1 MGECE
6 MKHVIGFLTAVICAG
21 HLAGME
27 ISSPTGHN
35 GKTSESIDLLIDGK
49 PETKWNA
56 PFQRGMCC
64 MVKLEQPQCFNSLE
78 LTAANDVPARD
89 PGSWVVEG
97 SSDGRTWK
105 TLGRFLNQNGLGERF
120 QKNVF
125 RFSNREAYS
134 CYRVRFLETCGDTS
148 LQIAELKFA
157 SAPLH
162 VPMQAASPTGHSG
175 NAREGIANSVD
186 GRTESK
192 WCTTFRPG
200 MVWQGELAEPAAFN
214 MLTLTAA
221 NDVPARDP
229 KSWIVEG
236 GKGDGRWIP
245 LCEVKDFPG
254 FTERHSSFSFPFSNS
269 GAYKYYRVRFLE
281 NGGDGSLQLAEIKFD
296 LIDPAGN
303 VQTVSSAG
311 KGNPLESPEM
321 AADGDFGTKWNA
333 PANSDYSVTL
343 DAPAA
348 FDTLTLV
355 SANDVPARDPKSW
368 IVEGSVDGR
377 NYVTVA
383 KGREVP
389 QFERRFMSRSFFFRN
404 DKAYSHYRVRFPESH
419 GDASV
424 QLAELQL
431 SATGGANRCPVIFS
445 PTGHSG
451 KAAES
456 IQNSIDGRK
465 ETKWNCIFKKDM
477 AWQIKYPEAQAFNT
491 LVLTS
496 ANDVPARD
504 PKSWVLEG
512 LGNDGKWILLLTVT
526 DDAGFPERL
535 AAREF
540 PFRNDR
546 KFQSYRIRFQAN
558 QGDTS
563 FQIAEIKLEK
573 R

>member
-1 MGECE
+1 MEA
-6 MKHVIGFLTAVICAG
+6 GFG
-21 HLAGME
+21 HIMTEKSIADAFE
-27 ISSPTGHN
+27 KKY
-35 GKTSESIDLLIDGK
+35 GKYTRVVRSHFFSESGKKPLIRFEKMLCNNVRMYNRMPFYGYISLSVMHLLG
-49 PETKWNA
+49 
-56 PFQRGMCC
+56 
-64 MVKLEQPQCFNSLE
+64 PQACSE
-78 LTAANDVPARD
+78 LIMNFIPHANKYATEYVD
-89 PGSWVVEG
+89 
-97 SSDGRTWK
+97 
-105 TLGRFLNQNGLGERF
+105 
-120 QKNVF
+120 
-125 RFSNREAYS
+125 
-134 CYRVRFLETCGDTS
+134 
-148 LQIAELKFA
+148 ELKADMFLSTHWA
-157 SAPLH
+157 TAYY
-162 VPMQAASPTGHSG
+162 V
-175 NAREGIANSVD
+175 ANSD
-186 GRTESK
+186 SK
-192 WCTTFRPG
+192 PIN
-200 MVWQGELAEPAAFN
+200 VSYVP
-214 MLTLTAA
+214 
-221 NDVPARDP
+221 DVE
-229 KSWIVEG
+229 I
-236 GKGDGRWIP
+236 IP
-245 LCEVKDFPG
+245 LCCYPND
-254 FTERHSSFSFPFSNS
+254 
-269 GAYKYYRVRFLE
+269 
-281 NGGDGSLQLAEIKFD
+281 
-296 LIDPAGN
+296 
-303 VQTVSSAG
+303 
-311 KGNPLESPEM
+311 
-321 AADGDFGTKWNA
+321 
-333 PANSDYSVTL
+333 
-343 DAPAA
+343 
-348 FDTLTLV
+348 LTLV

-383 KGREVP
+383 EGREVP

>member
-1 MGECE
+1 
-6 MKHVIGFLTAVICAG
+6 MKTSIRFRFRIRIFVGFFFVGIVRCLFCLGLTA
-21 HLAGME
+21 
-27 ISSPTGHN
+27 
-35 GKTSESIDLLIDGK
+35 
-49 PETKWNA
+49 
-56 PFQRGMCC
+56 PFC
-64 MVKLEQPQCFNSLE
+64 
-78 LTAANDVPARD
+78 
-89 PGSWVVEG
+89 
-97 SSDGRTWK
+97 
-105 TLGRFLNQNGLGERF
+105 
-120 QKNVF
+120 
-125 RFSNREAYS
+125 
-134 CYRVRFLETCGDTS
+134 
-148 LQIAELKFA
+148 
-157 SAPLH
+157 
-162 VPMQAASPTGHSG
+162 
-175 NAREGIANSVD
+175 
-186 GRTESK
+186 
-192 WCTTFRPG
+192 
-200 MVWQGELAEPAAFN
+200 
-214 MLTLTAA
+214 
-221 NDVPARDP
+221 
-229 KSWIVEG
+229 
-236 GKGDGRWIP
+236 
-245 LCEVKDFPG
+245 
-254 FTERHSSFSFPFSNS
+254 
-269 GAYKYYRVRFLE
+269 
-281 NGGDGSLQLAEIKFD
+281 
-296 LIDPAGN
+296 
-303 VQTVSSAG
+303 
-311 KGNPLESPEM
+311 
-321 AADGDFGTKWNA
+321 
-333 PANSDYSVTL
+333 
-343 DAPAA
+343 
-348 FDTLTLV
+348 
-355 SANDVPARDPKSW
+355 
-368 IVEGSVDGR
+368 
-377 NYVTVA
+377 
-383 KGREVP
+383 
-389 QFERRFMSRSFFFRN
+389 RSFFFRN